1 MHSFITANELKTRGI
16 AAIEQAIHEGNEAII
31 TVRGKQKFIV
41 ISMDDYNALR
51 EKELTAAVMEAK
63 DDLENG
69 RFYIE
74 SVQDHINRLI
84 SNV

>member
-1 MHSFITANELKTRGI
+1 MFSFITANELKTKGI
-16 AAIEQAIHEGNEAII
+16 AAIEHAVQEGNEAII

-41 ISMDDYNALR
+41 ISMDDYNQLR
-51 EKELTAAVMEAK
+51 EKELTSAVMEAK
-63 DDLENG
+63 SDLENG

-74 SVQDHINRLI
+74 SVQEHIHRLI